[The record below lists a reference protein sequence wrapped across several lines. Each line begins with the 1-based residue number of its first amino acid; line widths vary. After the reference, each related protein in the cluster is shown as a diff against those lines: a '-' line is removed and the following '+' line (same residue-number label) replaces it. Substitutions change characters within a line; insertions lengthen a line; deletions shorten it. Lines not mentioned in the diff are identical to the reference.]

1 MGRFDGKV
9 ALITGAARGQ
19 GRSHAIALAREGAQI
34 IACDIN
40 KQISTVPYPM
50 ATPAD
55 LEETIK
61 LVEEHDQRIL
71 AREAD
76 VRDPGAMRAVI
87 EEGLSEFGQIDII
100 SANAGIADTVS
111 AVDMTQAA
119 WDDQI
124 GTNLSGVWYSIQPA
138 LPSMIE
144 RGAGGSIIIT
154 SSLYGVSAPPANLAH
169 YTAAKHG
176 VVGLM
181 RALANELAPHNIRVN
196 TINPTYVHTDMV
208 ENDAFYKAFNPDAP
222 TRENFLK
229 TLDELNA
236 LPFSWMDPSDI
247 TEALLYLASDGAR
260 YVTGH
265 TLMVDGGAS
274 V

>member
-19 GRSHAIALAREGAQI
+19 GRSHAIALASEGAQI

-40 KQISTVPYPM
+40 KQIETVPYAM

-55 LEETIK
+55 MNETIK
-61 LVEEHDQRIL
+61 LVEEQDQRIL
-71 AREAD
+71 FREAD
-76 VRDPGAMRAVI
+76 VRDRSAMQEVI
-87 EEGLSEFGQIDII
+87 AEGIAEFGHIDII
-100 SANAGIADTVS
+100 AANAGIADTVS
-111 AVDMTQAA
+111 AVDMTQEA

-124 GTNLSGVWYSIQPA
+124 GTNLTGVWNSIQPA
-138 LPSMIE
+138 LKPMIE
-144 RGAGGSIIIT
+144 RGQGGSIIIT

-169 YTAAKHG
+169 YVAAKHG

-181 RALANELAPHNIRVN
+181 RALANELAEHSIRVN
-196 TINPTYVHTDMV
+196 TVNPTYVHTDMV
-208 ENDAFYKAFNPDAP
+208 ENDAFYSAFNPDAP
-222 TRENFLK
+222 TKENFLA
-229 TLDELNA
+229 TLRELNS

-247 TEALLYLASDGAR
+247 TAAVLYLASDGAR

>member
-1 MGRFDGKV
+1 MGQFEGKV

-19 GRSHAIALAREGAQI
+19 GRSHAIALAKEGAQI

-40 KQISTVPYPM
+40 KQIATCPYPM
-50 ATPAD
+50 STPAD
-55 LEETIK
+55 LEETVK
-61 LVEEHDQRIL
+61 LVEDQDQRIL

-76 VRDPGAMRAVI
+76 VRDAGVMRALI
-87 EEGLSEFGQIDII
+87 EEGISEFGHIDII

-111 AVDMTQAA
+111 AVDMTGEA
-119 WDDQI
+119 WDDMI
-124 GTNLSGVWYSIQPA
+124 GTNLTGVWNSIQPA
-138 LPSMIE
+138 LSPMIE
-144 RGAGGSIIIT
+144 RGAGGSIVIT

-176 VVGLM
+176 VVGIM

-196 TINPTYVHTDMV
+196 SIHPTYVHTDMV
-208 ENDAFYKAFNPDAP
+208 ENDAFYTAFNPDEP
-222 TRENFLK
+222 TQERFLS
-229 TLDELNA
+229 TLRELNA

-247 TEALLYLASDGAR
+247 TNALLYLASDGAR

>member
-9 ALITGAARGQ
+9 ALVTGAARGQ
-19 GRSHAIALAREGAQI
+19 GRSHAIALASEGARI

-40 KQISTVPYPM
+40 KQIETVPYPM
-50 ATPAD
+50 STPAD
-55 LEETIK
+55 MAETIK
-61 LVEEHDQRIL
+61 LVEEQDQRIL
-71 AREAD
+71 FREAD
-76 VRDPGAMRAVI
+76 VRDRAAMRELIA
-87 EEGLSEFGQIDII
+87 EGISEFGHIDII
-100 SANAGIADTVS
+100 AANAGIADTVS
-111 AVDMTQAA
+111 AVDMTQEA

-124 GTNLSGVWYSIQPA
+124 GTNLTGVWNSIQPA
-138 LPSMIE
+138 LQPMID
-144 RGAGGSIIIT
+144 RGTGGAIVIT
-154 SSLYGVSAPPANLAH
+154 SSLYGVSAPPGNLAH

-196 TINPTYVHTDMV
+196 TVHPTYVHTDMV
-208 ENDAFYKAFNPDAP
+208 ENDAFYRAFNPDAP
-222 TRENFLK
+222 TRENFLS
-229 TLDELNA
+229 TLRELNH

-247 TEALLYLASDGAR
+247 TNAVLYLVGDGAR